1 VHDGTLPLHG
11 QEGTLPLHGQEGL
24 DSLSCARPGVH
35 VPAVCAGQR
44 NQQRCAE
51 GTRKGGQHTINHGRV
66 SLSIHTLVY
75 AFGCQHHGCMQRW
88 CAASAHTQ
96 GRARC
101 TDACITLQ
109 EHHQQHKGLSAW
121 HYMPTHTPFSVPG
134 LARSEGVGNQ
144 QTVSECQPQQGTK
157 QQTGASTT
165 PQRSKQGHAQTPA
178 KAHGAC
184 LTCAF
189 QN

>member
-1 VHDGTLPLHG
+1 MVGKRAWHRAVQRPRQGRRIVEPNKGSNGNDAATAKTRQTQQLQGNQDTGCMMGPCPSTG
-11 QEGTLPLHGQEGL
+11 RKGL

-44 NQQRCAE
+44 NQPRCAE
-51 GTRKGGQHTINHGRV
+51 GTRKGGQHTTNHGRV

-75 AFGCQHHGCMQRW
+75 AFGCQHHDCMQRW

-121 HYMPTHTPFSVPG
+121 HYMPTHTTFSVPG
-134 LARSEGVGNQ
+134 LARSEGVGN
-144 QTVSECQPQQGTK
+144 
-157 QQTGASTT
+157 
-165 PQRSKQGHAQTPA
+165 
-178 KAHGAC
+178 
-184 LTCAF
+184 
-189 QN
+189 